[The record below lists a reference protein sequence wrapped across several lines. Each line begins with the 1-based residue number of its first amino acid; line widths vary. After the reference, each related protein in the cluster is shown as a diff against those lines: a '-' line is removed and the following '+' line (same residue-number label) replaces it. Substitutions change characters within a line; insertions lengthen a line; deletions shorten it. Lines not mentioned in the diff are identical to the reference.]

1 MPENP
6 HLGFAELVREPVEAL
21 VKTVALHSAG
31 GLNVP
36 LGKKRVSMKKTRK
49 FRFTLRFL
57 RFWSPN
63 LSVSSEAVIAL
74 GKSCLLAN
82 TNKVASRSSSSC
94 NYTPDQF
101 RDCVLY
107 NIHYI

>member
-36 LGKKRVSMKKTRK
+36 LGKKRISINQKSKILIYPAVSKV
-49 FRFTLRFL
+49 LESQL
-57 RFWSPN
+57 
-63 LSVSSEAVIAL
+63 VGEL
-74 GKSCLLAN
+74 GGGHCIGQVLLVG
-82 TNKVASRSSSSC
+82 K
-94 NYTPDQF
+94 
-101 RDCVLY
+101 
-107 NIHYI
+107 H